1 MGEFSPFCKRY
12 FEKKIPSQTPCF
24 SPQNKS
30 PEIATIAYNM
40 KGCFIFSTFIFSI
53 LSNLANILVDNC
65 HLSNITKF
73 IKKTVVRVTISVTC
87 LLGTFIFFGL
97 RFKLGLEFK
106 VKVRFC
112 RHLTIS

>member
-1 MGEFSPFCKRY
+1 
-12 FEKKIPSQTPCF
+12 
-24 SPQNKS
+24 
-30 PEIATIAYNM
+30 
-40 KGCFIFSTFIFSI
+40 
-53 LSNLANILVDNC
+53 
-65 HLSNITKF
+65 LSNITKF
-73 IKKTVVRVTISVTC
+73 ILKTVVRVTISVTC